1 MPKIILNKQEY
12 TIREGE
18 FETEPH
24 AEYNNLILKKDLGRL
39 EREAGLLTDLVTDI
53 KRTVSK
59 CNLYVIGWTH
69 GGFLPIECAKS
80 FDNVYVDGLP
90 YSSLSSLPVKNVF
103 PAARAPEDP
112 FAIYV
117 SPGSIP
123 SSLLL
128 PTAFILAEHHITKN
142 LQHPHKIPLS
152 NSGMTLCIPAIYEAL
167 FAKEFN
173 YYFQEDGSFA
183 YDNLINLCIMVK
195 NAGPLFEK
203 VLTENLPYI
212 DRWTILDTGSTDETI
227 DIIKKVLVGKKKG
240 NLYEEPFINFRDSR
254 NRCLNLAGK
263 NCKYTIMLDDTYALR
278 GDVRSFLTLVR
289 GDQFADSYSL
299 LILSDDSEYYS
310 NRVLKTK
317 NELRYIYTIHEVV
330 QKENNITVVIPKDQG
345 WIFDHRADYM
355 EKRTMNRK
363 QYDLQLLYDM
373 LEEEPDNPRHLY
385 YLAQTYNCIEDHEN
399 AAIWFEKRATSKL
412 DGHIQEA
419 VDSYFELARIYNF
432 KMNKPWALCE
442 ETYLKSFELDP
453 TRPDPLYFIGI
464 HYFMEGNKPVA
475 FDYFKRAFALGY
487 PIHAQFSLKPTLSYH
502 FLPKFLAQLC
512 FEFGDYKLGLQAT
525 ERFLSK
531 AKQTDDSYKLMVDWY
546 MIFSN
551 MVKMP
556 PLATKPAKGRKP
568 HFVFVA
574 DGNWNPWTGRDILTK
589 GLGGSETYIVELA
602 RYIQAEG
609 TFDVTVFC
617 RCSEVESFEGVNY
630 KSIDDFHCFVANNNV
645 HTCIVSRY
653 SEYIPVAINSHV
665 ENLYLVLHDLEPTG
679 SIIPIH
685 PKLKKIFCL
694 TDWHIRYFLN
704 GFPQFADRTVS
715 FYYGIDHT
723 RFVRKGKR
731 KNSFIYSSYPN
742 RGLLQL
748 LRMWPRIKS
757 EFPDATLDVFSDI
770 NGKWVNEVASAEM
783 EAIRILLRRGLD
795 GVNVRGWVSKQEL
808 ADAWATADI
817 WFYPATFK
825 ETFCLT
831 ALEAAA
837 SGTLAVTSFLA
848 ALEETVG
855 DRGIL
860 IPGDAS
866 TTEWHDKAL
875 SDLFAVMKDIDRKN
889 NLIAANMAWADSMSW
904 KSRALDMLDKH
915 IKPTLATTL
924 VGTLPTIEEE
934 TCSELNE
941 VIDNAGMLG
950 WQYDLPSGQGEKEL
964 FEKILS
970 LHKNQKAHIL
980 EIGTFAGTSLISMMQ
995 FLPDSTAVTIDR
1007 WKNYEEVSSF
1017 DIVPQ
1022 LATQEEKNVEGI
1034 FHKNMRIAGLTNRVK
1049 AYKGDSVEVLL
1060 DLVEKKEI
1068 FDFIYVD
1075 GSHKCIDCYTDMA
1088 LAWRLLTIGGTLAI
1102 DDYEYCNTS
1111 VEAGKVLDYP
1121 KKGVDHFLEKY
1132 KGSYVII
1139 GKSYRLFLKKI
1150 K

>member
-1 MPKIILNKQEY
+1 MPKITLNRQEY

-18 FETEPH
+18 FETQPH

-39 EREAGLLTDLVTDI
+39 EREAGLLIDIATDI
-53 KRTVSK
+53 KRG
-59 CNLYVIGWTH
+59 NLYVVGWTQ
-69 GGFLPIECAKS
+69 GGFLPIECAKA

-90 YSSLSSLPVKNVF
+90 YSSLASLPVKNVF
-103 PAARAPEDP
+103 PAPRAPENP
-112 FAIYV
+112 VAIYV
-117 SPGSIP
+117 TPGSIP
-123 SSLLL
+123 NSLLL
-128 PTAFILAEHHITKN
+128 PTAFVLAEDYITKN
-142 LQHPHKIPLS
+142 LQHPHKIPLAGS
-152 NSGMTLCIPAIYEAL
+152 CMTLCIPAIYEAS
-167 FAKEFN
+167 FAREFN

-203 VLTENLPYI
+203 VLTENLPFI

-227 DIIKKVLVGKKKG
+227 DIIKRVLVGKKKG

-254 NRCLNLAGK
+254 NRCLNLANK
-263 NCKYTIMLDDTYALR
+263 SCKYTIMLDDTYALR
-278 GDVRSFLTLVR
+278 GDVRSFLNLIR

-330 QKENNITVVIPKDQG
+330 QKENNITVVIPKDQA
-345 WIFDHRADYM
+345 WIYDHRADYM
-355 EKRTMNRK
+355 EKRTLNRK

-373 LEEEPDNPRHLY
+373 LEEEPENPRHLY

-399 AAIWFEKRATSKL
+399 AAIWFEKRATSKH

-442 ETYLKSFELDP
+442 ETYMKSYELDP

-464 HYFMEGNKPVA
+464 HYFMENNHAAA

-487 PIHAQFSLKPTLSYH
+487 PIHAQFSLKPTLTYH

-512 FEFGDYKLGLQAT
+512 YEFNDHKLGLEAA

-531 AKQTDDSYKLMVDWY
+531 AKVTDDSYKLMCDWY

-551 MVKMP
+551 LVKMP
-556 PLATKPAKGRKP
+556 PLATSPVIGAKPQ
-568 HFVFVA
+568 FIFVA

-602 RYIQAEG
+602 RYIQQEG
-609 TFDVTVFC
+609 TFDVSVFC
-617 RCSEVESFEGVNY
+617 KCSSEESFQGVRY
-630 KSIDDFHCFVANNNV
+630 RSIDEYHSFVATNTV
-645 HTCIVSRY
+645 HTCIISRY
-653 SEYIPVAINSHV
+653 SEYIPVAITGHV

-685 PKLKKIFCL
+685 PKIKKIFCL
-694 TDWHIRYFLN
+694 TDWHVRYFLN

-723 RFVRKGKR
+723 RFCTVPNLFGTTERSGRKEKR

-748 LRMWPRIKS
+748 LRMWPRIKK
-757 EFPDATLDVFSDI
+757 ELPDATLDVFSDI
-770 NGKWVNEVASAEM
+770 DGKWVNEVAAAEM
-783 EAIRILLRRGLD
+783 DAIRILLRRGLD
-795 GVNVRGWVSKQEL
+795 GVTVRGWVSKQEL

-866 TTEWHDKAL
+866 TSEWHDKAL
-875 SDLFAVMKDIDRKN
+875 NELFSVMKDTNRKN
-889 NLIAANMAWADSMSW
+889 KLIAANKAWADSISW
-904 KSRALDMLDKH
+904 KSRAYDMLNKY
-915 IKPTLATTL
+915 IKPTLIESRLPLATIL
-924 VGTLPTIEEE
+924 EEPIAE
-934 TCSELNE
+934 D
-941 VIDNAGMLG
+941 DNFSKVL
-950 WQYDLPSGQGEKEL
+950 
-964 FEKILS
+964 I
-970 LHKNQKAHIL
+970 LHKNEDARFL
-980 EIGTFAGTSLISMMQ
+980 EFTQTTVISKLNKV
-995 FLPDSTAVTIDR
+995 LPDAFYKSINSGSLNVI
-1007 WKNYEEVSSF
+1007 EE
-1017 DIVPQ
+1017 
-1022 LATQEEKNVEGI
+1022 
-1034 FHKNMRIAGLTNRVK
+1034 
-1049 AYKGDSVEVLL
+1049 LL
-1060 DLVEKKEI
+1060 DLVENKERFEI
-1068 FDFIYVD
+1068 IYCD
-1075 GSHKCIDCYTDMA
+1075 ENNKYMDI
-1088 LAWRLLTIGGTLAI
+1088 LWRLLNISGTFI
-1102 DDYEYCNTS
+1102 VGDNS
-1111 VEAGKVLDYP
+1111 SSRI
-1121 KKGVDHFLEKY
+1121 FLEKHV
-1132 KGSYVII
+1132 GSYLII
-1139 GKSYRLFLKKI
+1139 NKSDNFSFIKKLT
-1150 K
+1150 